1 MALSLPMEQ
10 KWLHR
15 REEDYKAVRVSSEL
29 KLIADRCYHVRTA
42 PGSDL
47 EKRANER
54 RGGEEGRKVV
64 SEERKG

>member
-15 REEDYKAVRVSSEL
+15 REEDYKAVRASSEL

-54 RGGEEGRKVV
+54 RGRGRKVV

>member
-47 EKRANER
+47 EKRANEM
-54 RGGEEGRKVV
+54 RGRGRKVV

>member
-54 RGGEEGRKVV
+54 RGRGRKVV

>member
-15 REEDYKAVRVSSEL
+15 REEDYKAVRVNSEL

-54 RGGEEGRKVV
+54 RGRGRKVV

>member
-1 MALSLPMEQ
+1 MVLCAEQ

-15 REEDYKAVRVSSEL
+15 REEDYKAVCASSEL

-42 PGSDL
+42 PIS
-47 EKRANER
+47 KNEQTKER
-54 RGGEEGRKVV
+54 GEESSG